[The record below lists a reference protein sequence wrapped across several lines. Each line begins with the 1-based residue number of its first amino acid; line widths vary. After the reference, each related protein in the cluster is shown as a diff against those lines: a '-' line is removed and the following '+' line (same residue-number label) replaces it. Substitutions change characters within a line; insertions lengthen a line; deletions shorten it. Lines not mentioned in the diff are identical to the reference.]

1 MAPVTEDATQSS
13 SGLISYLESVKARDP
28 AARSKWEVLLYQ
40 GVIALGFAG
49 YAVWQFFYLYKP
61 AEEGKADTEPK
72 E

>member
-1 MAPVTEDATQSS
+1 IWSVIEFA
-13 SGLISYLESVKARDP
+13 SGTSF
-28 AARSKWEVLLYQ
+28 W

-61 AEEGKADTEPK
+61 VEETKATAAEPKVGIEPK